1 MSEDILITFKNVSKR
16 FGKIWAVNHLNL
28 EIKRGCVFGLLGP
41 NGAGKSTTLYMMT
54 GLVSPTSGK
63 ITIEGCDVSKGLW
76 QIKHSIGIVFENPS
90 FYEYLSARQNLELI
104 SRLSNRKAKGNID
117 EVLSLVN
124 LTQEAERKVS
134 SFSRGMRQRLA
145 IAQALLSNPSLLIL
159 DEPTDGLDPEGTY
172 LTLSFLKKIVREQNA
187 TIVVSSHLLSVME
200 EFCDEVAIINKGKL
214 CISGKVEDLRS
225 YGRQIAVLKVG
236 QLDKSLRLLSKESW
250 VEQAQAIDEFT
261 LKVKLANSTSAK
273 LNEFLV
279 QKGIPVYSLTLQKR
293 SLKDLFL
300 ELTKEKKRCLESY
313 R

>member
-28 EIKRGCVFGLLGP
+28 EIKRGCVFGFLGP

-90 FYEYLSARQNLELI
+90 FYEYLSAQQNLELI

-172 LTLSFLKKIVREQNA
+172 LTLSFLKKIVREQNV

-279 QKGIPVYSLTLQKR
+279 QKCIPVYSLTLQKR

-300 ELTKEKKRCLESY
+300 ELTKEKKDV
-313 R
+313 

>member
-300 ELTKEKKRCLESY
+300 ELTKEKKDV
-313 R
+313 

>member
-214 CISGKVEDLRS
+214 CISGKVEDLHS

-300 ELTKEKKRCLESY
+300 ELTKEKKDV
-313 R
+313 